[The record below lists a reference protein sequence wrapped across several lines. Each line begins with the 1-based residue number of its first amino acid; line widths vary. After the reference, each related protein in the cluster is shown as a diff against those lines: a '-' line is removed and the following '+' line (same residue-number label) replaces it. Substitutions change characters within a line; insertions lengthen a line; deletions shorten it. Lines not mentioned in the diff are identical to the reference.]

1 MTLLLIHGTLKRSLE
16 MKTVMRFTKGKEK
29 IIKNKPINSTD
40 EGKGRHRKVIRI
52 GAFALVFVV
61 LFSFVSTFFKMTD
74 AVNIATIE
82 GFYKEPKN
90 TIDVMMIG
98 ASEVYADYSA
108 TEAWKNY
115 GYTSYSL
122 GVSGVP
128 GSLYKSM
135 LREALTRQHPKV
147 VVFVMMIGASEV
159 YADYSATEAWKN
171 YGYTSYSLGV
181 SGVPGSLYKSML
193 REALTRQHPKVVVF
207 EVNGFLQND
216 SYYDRTVKLHSW
228 IDNIHNEENRL
239 DTIQEIVPKDEQD
252 NFRNPL
258 KLYHSNW
265 KDIDKC
271 AHTFATRVGMYFA
284 KTSCMKGFSSIAKYS
299 DCPSGKQKKLYF
311 TDKSRAYMTDLLE
324 YCKAQGVEKV
334 LFARF
339 PHEKEI
345 KNPQVLCDV
354 KELVESYGYD
364 FASFEGDKELIG
376 INERDDFYNSEHLN
390 INGSRKFTAFMG
402 KYLSDNYRLNADHSP
417 EIQSAWGECARRAD
431 KVISAC
437 AKDTDLSLGN
447 HYFEMSVYLPYNFS
461 SSLATNK
468 VADTNNDAKPAKE
481 LNTPVKK

>member
-1 MTLLLIHGTLKRSLE
+1 MSLLLIHGTAKRSLE

-29 IIKNKPINSTD
+29 IIKNKAINSTD

-122 GVSGVP
+122 GVSG
-128 GSLYKSM
+128 
-135 LREALTRQHPKV
+135 A
-147 VVFVMMIGASEV
+147 
-159 YADYSATEAWKN
+159 
-171 YGYTSYSLGV
+171 
-181 SGVPGSLYKSML
+181 PGSLYKSML

-216 SYYDRTVKLHSW
+216 SYYERTVKLHSW

-239 DTIQEIVPKDEQD
+239 DTIKEIVPKDEQD

-284 KTSCMKGFSSIAKYS
+284 KHHA
-299 DCPSGKQKKLYF
+299 
-311 TDKSRAYMTDLLE
+311 
-324 YCKAQGVEKV
+324 
-334 LFARF
+334 
-339 PHEKEI
+339 
-345 KNPQVLCDV
+345 
-354 KELVESYGYD
+354 
-364 FASFEGDKELIG
+364 
-376 INERDDFYNSEHLN
+376 
-390 INGSRKFTAFMG
+390 
-402 KYLSDNYRLNADHSP
+402 
-417 EIQSAWGECARRAD
+417 
-431 KVISAC
+431 
-437 AKDTDLSLGN
+437 
-447 HYFEMSVYLPYNFS
+447 
-461 SSLATNK
+461 
-468 VADTNNDAKPAKE
+468 
-481 LNTPVKK
+481 

>member
-1 MTLLLIHGTLKRSLE
+1 M
-16 MKTVMRFTKGKEK
+16 VMRFTEVKEK
-29 IIKNKPINSTD
+29 IIKNKAINSTD
-40 EGKGRHRKVIRI
+40 KVKGRHRRVIRI
-52 GAFALVFVV
+52 GAFALIFVV

-82 GFYKEPKN
+82 GFYKEPKDS
-90 TIDVMMIG
+90 IDVMMIG
-98 ASEVYADYSA
+98 ASEV
-108 TEAWKNY
+108 
-115 GYTSYSL
+115 L
-122 GVSGVP
+122 
-128 GSLYKSM
+128 
-135 LREALTRQHPKV
+135 
-147 VVFVMMIGASEV
+147 

-207 EVNGFLQND
+207 EVNGFLQKD

-239 DTIQEIVPKDEQD
+239 DTIKEIVPKDEQD
-252 NFRNPL
+252 NFTNPL

-271 AHTFATRVGMYFA
+271 AHTFATRVGMYFT

-299 DCPSGKQKKLYF
+299 DCPSGKQKTLYF

-339 PHEKEI
+339 PHEKEV

-390 INGSRKFTAFMG
+390 INGSRKFTAYMG

-417 EIQSAWGECARRAD
+417 ELKSAWGECARRAD
-431 KVISAC
+431 RVMSAC

-468 VADTNNDAKPAKE
+468 VADTNNDAKPVKE

>member
-1 MTLLLIHGTLKRSLE
+1 MSLLLIHGTAKRSLE

-29 IIKNKPINSTD
+29 IIKNKAINSTD

-122 GVSGVP
+122 GVSG
-128 GSLYKSM
+128 
-135 LREALTRQHPKV
+135 A
-147 VVFVMMIGASEV
+147 
-159 YADYSATEAWKN
+159 
-171 YGYTSYSLGV
+171 
-181 SGVPGSLYKSML
+181 PGSLYKSML

-216 SYYDRTVKLHSW
+216 SYYERTVKLHSW

-239 DTIQEIVPKDEQD
+239 DTIKEIVPKDEQD

-271 AHTFATRVGMYFA
+271 AHTFATRVWNVFCKNIMHEGIF
-284 KTSCMKGFSSIAKYS
+284 I
-299 DCPSGKQKKLYF
+299 
-311 TDKSRAYMTDLLE
+311 
-324 YCKAQGVEKV
+324 YCKIFR
-334 LFARF
+334 LPIR
-339 PHEKEI
+339 
-345 KNPQVLCDV
+345 
-354 KELVESYGYD
+354 S
-364 FASFEGDKELIG
+364 
-376 INERDDFYNSEHLN
+376 
-390 INGSRKFTAFMG
+390 SRKSST
-402 KYLSDNYRLNADHSP
+402 LP
-417 EIQSAWGECARRAD
+417 TRAER
-431 KVISAC
+431 I
-437 AKDTDLSLGN
+437 
-447 HYFEMSVYLPYNFS
+447 
-461 SSLATNK
+461 
-468 VADTNNDAKPAKE
+468 
-481 LNTPVKK
+481 

>member
-1 MTLLLIHGTLKRSLE
+1 
-16 MKTVMRFTKGKEK
+16 
-29 IIKNKPINSTD
+29 
-40 EGKGRHRKVIRI
+40 
-52 GAFALVFVV
+52 
-61 LFSFVSTFFKMTD
+61 
-74 AVNIATIE
+74 
-82 GFYKEPKN
+82 
-90 TIDVMMIG
+90 
-98 ASEVYADYSA
+98 
-108 TEAWKNY
+108 
-115 GYTSYSL
+115 
-122 GVSGVP
+122 
-128 GSLYKSM
+128 
-135 LREALTRQHPKV
+135 
-147 VVFVMMIGASEV
+147 MMIGASEV

-228 IDNIHNEENRL
+228 IDNIHNKENRF

-252 NFRNPL
+252 NFTNPL
-258 KLYHSNW
+258 KLHHSNW
-265 KDIDKC
+265 KDIGKC

-339 PHEKEI
+339 PHEKKV

-364 FASFEGDKELIG
+364 FVSFEGDKELIG
-376 INERDDFYNSEHLN
+376 INEREDFYNSEHLN
-390 INGSRKFTAFMG
+390 INGSLKFTAYMG

-417 EIQSAWGECARRAD
+417 ELQSAWGECTRRAD

-468 VADTNNDAKPAKE
+468 VADTNNDAKPVKE

>member
-1 MTLLLIHGTLKRSLE
+1 
-16 MKTVMRFTKGKEK
+16 
-29 IIKNKPINSTD
+29 
-40 EGKGRHRKVIRI
+40 
-52 GAFALVFVV
+52 
-61 LFSFVSTFFKMTD
+61 MTD

-90 TIDVMMIG
+90 TID
-98 ASEVYADYSA
+98 
-108 TEAWKNY
+108 
-115 GYTSYSL
+115 
-122 GVSGVP
+122 
-128 GSLYKSM
+128 
-135 LREALTRQHPKV
+135 
-147 VVFVMMIGASEV
+147 VMMIGASEV

-239 DTIQEIVPKDEQD
+239 DTIKEIVPKDEQD

-376 INERDDFYNSEHLN
+376 INERGDFYNSEHLN
-390 INGSRKFTAFMG
+390 INGSLKFTAFMG

-417 EIQSAWGECARRAD
+417 ELQSAWGECARRAD

>member
-1 MTLLLIHGTLKRSLE
+1 MSLQLIHGTVKRSLE
-16 MKTVMRFTKGKEK
+16 MKTVMRFTKVKEK

-122 GVSGVP
+122 GVSG
-128 GSLYKSM
+128 
-135 LREALTRQHPKV
+135 A
-147 VVFVMMIGASEV
+147 
-159 YADYSATEAWKN
+159 
-171 YGYTSYSLGV
+171 
-181 SGVPGSLYKSML
+181 PGSLYKSML

-228 IDNIHNEENRL
+228 IDNIHNEENRF

-265 KDIDKC
+265 KEIDKC
-271 AHTFATRVGMYFA
+271 A
-284 KTSCMKGFSSIAKYS
+284 
-299 DCPSGKQKKLYF
+299 
-311 TDKSRAYMTDLLE
+311 
-324 YCKAQGVEKV
+324 QG
-334 LFARF
+334 
-339 PHEKEI
+339 I
-345 KNPQVLCDV
+345 
-354 KELVESYGYD
+354 
-364 FASFEGDKELIG
+364 
-376 INERDDFYNSEHLN
+376 YNSVHQ
-390 INGSRKFTAFMG
+390 RQR
-402 KYLSDNYRLNADHSP
+402 RLEAAGFLTP
-417 EIQSAWGECARRAD
+417 
-431 KVISAC
+431 
-437 AKDTDLSLGN
+437 
-447 HYFEMSVYLPYNFS
+447 FS
-461 SSLATNK
+461 IFQIYKRSGW
-468 VADTNNDAKPAKE
+468 
-481 LNTPVKK
+481 NT

>member
-1 MTLLLIHGTLKRSLE
+1 MEYQFLASIIGYNVVTVNTRYGKKKLGDEDGYEIYKSKRE
-16 MKTVMRFTKGKEK
+16 NY
-29 IIKNKPINSTD
+29 KNKPINSTD

-147 VVFVMMIGASEV
+147 VVF
-159 YADYSATEAWKN
+159 
-171 YGYTSYSLGV
+171 
-181 SGVPGSLYKSML
+181 
-193 REALTRQHPKVVVF
+193 

-239 DTIQEIVPKDEQD
+239 DTIKEIVPKDEQD
-252 NFRNPL
+252 NFTNPL
-258 KLYHSNW
+258 KLHHSNW
-265 KDIDKC
+265 KDIGKC

-284 KTSCMKGFSSIAKYS
+284 KHHA
-299 DCPSGKQKKLYF
+299 
-311 TDKSRAYMTDLLE
+311 
-324 YCKAQGVEKV
+324 
-334 LFARF
+334 
-339 PHEKEI
+339 
-345 KNPQVLCDV
+345 
-354 KELVESYGYD
+354 
-364 FASFEGDKELIG
+364 
-376 INERDDFYNSEHLN
+376 
-390 INGSRKFTAFMG
+390 
-402 KYLSDNYRLNADHSP
+402 
-417 EIQSAWGECARRAD
+417 
-431 KVISAC
+431 
-437 AKDTDLSLGN
+437 
-447 HYFEMSVYLPYNFS
+447 
-461 SSLATNK
+461 
-468 VADTNNDAKPAKE
+468 
-481 LNTPVKK
+481 